1 MQCRVATGKR
11 SASKTMNNRQFQ
23 KVNRLVWILRQAGS
37 YSLLFLILLAFSTV
51 SLADPTTTTQP
62 PTVTLAA
69 GATVATIQQA
79 LDSLPASGG
88 VVVLGAGKFKVTRPI
103 VLSRAGQTLRGAGE
117 STVLYL
123 ASNANCPVII
133 MGQPVN
139 RPGRVSHLRVS
150 DLFIDGN
157 RLHQQ
162 HETWQV
168 RGEGSWIRNNGITIQ
183 NVADSTVDNVTT
195 AHCRS
200 GGLVTTLNTRRV
212 LVRHLESFDN
222 EFDGLACFMTSDSTF
237 QQLYLHDNTDGAGI
251 SLDGNFA
258 HNVIDTAVLSGND
271 LGIFMRW
278 SHNNQFRNISIQD
291 SHNYGVFMADNL
303 GESSVGQADTYC
315 FNNAFTNISATQLF
329 RVNDKTCTNNVVQF
343 AGKVHGAL
351 SLAMPGLLL
360 VK

>member
-1 MQCRVATGKR
+1 MI
-11 SASKTMNNRQFQ
+11 
-23 KVNRLVWILRQAGS
+23 NRLLVETVRYSVRTISQTLKRDSILACM
-37 YSLLFLILLAFSTV
+37 FMFAAAA
-51 SLADPTTTTQP
+51 LADPAVTTPAPQP
-62 PTVTLAA
+62 AVVMLPSGVTVEK
-69 GATVATIQQA
+69 VQQA
-79 LDSLPASGG
+79 LDTLPATGG
-88 VVVLGAGKFKVTRPI
+88 VVLLPAGKIKITRPI
-103 VLSRAGQTLRGAGE
+103 VLNRAGQTLRGAGE

-123 ASNANCPVII
+123 ADNANCPVIV
-133 MGQPVN
+133 MGQAVN
-139 RPGRVSHLRVS
+139 QPRLVSHLRVS
-150 DLFIDGN
+150 DLSIDGN

-162 HETWQV
+162 QETWQV
-168 RGEGSWIRNNGITIQ
+168 KGDGSWIRNNGITIQ
-183 NVADSTVDNVTT
+183 NVTDSTVENVTT

-200 GGLVTTLNTRRV
+200 GGLVTTLNTHRL

-222 EFDGLACFMTSDSTF
+222 EFDGLACFMTSNCTF
-237 QQLYLHDNTDGAGI
+237 EHLYLHDNSDGAGI

-258 HNVIDTAVLSGND
+258 HNIIDTAVLSGND

-278 SHNNQFRNISIQD
+278 SHDNQFRNVSIQD

-303 GESSVGQADTYC
+303 GESSVGQANTYC
-315 FNNAFTNISATQLF
+315 FNNSFTNISANQMF